1 MAFGGVVIGEAK
13 SGTAA
18 VDLLADRIDLIQ
30 AVTDLRWL
38 EWGHPPEPTDRDC
51 WPRCV
56 KQVAASCP

>member
-51 WPRCV
+51 CGHG
-56 KQVAASCP
+56 A